1 MTLYLFHSIGGSLS
15 RLVFRSSL
23 VTILALSLLDG
34 TAEAQT
40 PEDTA
45 TEPAVE
51 PIAAEKTFKITQGL
65 RWDLLLN
72 EPLITQPLM
81 ISFDAQGRLW
91 LVEYRQYPNPEGLK
105 VLSKDRHW
113 RVVYDSVPKPPG
125 AGGLEGRDRIS
136 IHEDNDGDGKYET
149 HHVFAD
155 GLNIATSVLPV
166 DDGAWVLNPP
176 YLLFYSDK
184 DKDLKADGFPE
195 VHLEGFGLEDTHS
208 VVNNLTLGPDG
219 WIYGAQGSTVSGDVK
234 APGSTAKPVQ
244 SLGQAIWRYHPQT
257 RTYEIFAEGGGN
269 AFGVAF
275 DDRGEVFSGHN
286 GGDTRGFHYYQGGY
300 YRKGF
305 SKHGSLSNPH
315 SYGYLEPMQH
325 DPIPRFTH
333 TMLLTESTAL
343 EPLNQASAN
352 AAQKPKRMLGVD
364 PLHSKLILT
373 ELSPTGSTY
382 KTKDVADTVTSTD
395 KWYRPVAICDG
406 PDGAAYVCDW
416 YDSVVAHL
424 YAFEGRLDRDRG
436 RVYRL
441 GPSKLEASGT
451 FATDLAF
458 SSWNPKLSESVDAAS
473 LDQLIELLDHPIR
486 WQRWQARWRI
496 AAHPLRNSR
505 IESLAKSLI
514 GMDSQ
519 SSSRLALEYLWTL
532 HALGAIEDTIP
543 AGLSNRL
550 ATGQELAE
558 HQRISPESLMNHPI
572 PDVRSWTVRLVCDDG
587 SVSPQ
592 VFEAIR
598 RLARSETDAHALCQ
612 IACSARRLKPEQT
625 MAIVQGLLRKPHA
638 QEDPFFGLLVWWAV
652 ESHAQSLEP
661 IQSSLL
667 ADAELWKNPI
677 AMKTVLPNLVRR
689 WASIGSQDA
698 YAAIS
703 KLLKTVASL
712 DEPLKAQATKRSQE
726 AFEAAFVGR
735 SLVGVPD
742 SVIDAMADLGQPPLT
757 LQVRRGDP
765 QAFELAAAQLADSST
780 PDATRMQLARLAG
793 ELDQAPKYP
802 KLFDALIGVAGDAN
816 AKVPVRVSAIS
827 ALSNFNSATVS
838 DRLIQWWPTLAA
850 ELRPAAGSVLSARP
864 DWIAKWLDAVEANQ
878 VQAQDMPPEAVRTMR
893 LHPQESLQRRLA
905 VAYPQF
911 ASVSLAVATQTSRE
925 LADRILAGNGD
936 PYKGKKLYRE
946 MCGRCHQ
953 LFDDGGKVGPDLT
966 GYQRDQLETL
976 LRNIV
981 GPSLEIREGYQMVRV
996 LTSDSLVL
1004 TGFIE
1009 NEQPDQIVLRNTD
1022 GQSVTLER
1030 NEIDQLEPQVLSL
1043 MPEGL
1048 LEKLDD
1054 AQLRDL
1060 MAYLRSSQPLNDGS

>member
-1 MTLYLFHSIGGSLS
+1 MNMPPH
-15 RLVFRSSL
+15 SSL
-23 VTILALSLLDG
+23 PLAELIRSMSVNAKLLCFLG
-34 TAEAQT
+34 LLLLPQLANAQT

-51 PIAAEKTFKITQGL
+51 PIAAEKTFNVADGL
-65 RWDLLLN
+65 QWKLLLS

-125 AGGLEGRDRIS
+125 AGGLTGRDRIS
-136 IHEDNDGDGKYET
+136 VHEDKDNDGNYET
-149 HHVFAD
+149 HHVFVD

-166 DDGAWVLNPP
+166 ADGAWVLNPP
-176 YLLFYSDK
+176 FLLYYADQ
-184 DKDLKADGFPE
+184 DHDLRADGPPE

-208 VVNNLTLGPDG
+208 VVNNLTMGPDG
-219 WIYGAQGSTVSGDVK
+219 WIYGAQGSTVSGAIK
-234 APGSTAKPVQ
+234 APGSADKPIQ

-257 RTYEIFAEGGGN
+257 RQYEIFAEGGGN

-343 EPLNQASAN
+343 ARNTNPQNDS
-352 AAQKPKRMLGVD
+352 KRMLGVD
-364 PLHSKLILT
+364 PLHGKLILT
-373 ELSPTGSTY
+373 DLATVGSTY
-382 KTKDVADTVTSTD
+382 KTKDVSDTVTSID

-441 GPSKLEASGT
+441 GPGKPATSNADPLPVEWNASLAQ
-451 FATDLAF
+451 AT
-458 SSWNPKLSESVDAAS
+458 DAAS
-473 LDQLIELLDHPIR
+473 LDKLVERLEHPYR
-486 WQRWQARWRI
+486 WQRWQARLLI
-496 AAHPLRNSR
+496 AKHPLRSSC
-505 IESLAKSLI
+505 IPKLSQALLSS
-514 GMDSQ
+514 DSKISGQ
-519 SSSRLALEYLWTL
+519 LALEYLWTL
-532 HALGAIEDTIP
+532 HALGAIGDTIP
-543 AGLSNRL
+543 SQL
-550 ATGQELAE
+550 
-558 HQRISPESLMNHPI
+558 ISSDEIRKLTIPPALLMRHPVA
-572 PDVRSWTVRLVCDDG
+572 DVRSWTVRLVCDDG
-587 SVSPQ
+587 KVDPQ
-592 VFEAIR
+592 TLQGIQD
-598 RLARSETDAHALCQ
+598 LASSETDPHALCQ
-612 IACSARRLKPEQT
+612 IACSARRLVAIDAMSIVRSLMSKPR
-625 MAIVQGLLRKPHA
+625 GA
-638 QEDPFFGLLVWWAV
+638 QDPFFPLLVWWAV
-652 ESHAQSLEP
+652 ESHATDFEHINTKLLG
-661 IQSSLL
+661 SS
-667 ADAELWKNPI
+667 ELWSNPI
-677 AMKTVLPNLVRR
+677 ALQTLFPNLVRR
-689 WASIGSQDA
+689 WASVGNNEA
-698 YAAIS
+698 YASIS
-703 KLLKTVASL
+703 NLLKTIGSL
-712 DEPLKAQATKRSQE
+712 DGSLKSDATKRCQDS
-726 AFEAAFVGR
+726 FEAAFVGR
-735 SLVGVPD
+735 SLAGVPD
-742 SVIDAMADLGQPPLT
+742 SLIDAMAQLGQPPLT
-757 LQVRRGDP
+757 LQVRRGDADAFD
-765 QAFELAAAQLADSST
+765 QAAKRIADASVS
-780 PDATRMQLARLAG
+780 DATRMQLARLAG
-793 ELDQAPKYP
+793 ELDDAPKYP
-802 KLFDALIGVAGDAN
+802 QLLDALIQVASDAN
-816 AKVPVRVSAIS
+816 AKVPVRISAIS
-827 ALSNFNSATVS
+827 ALSNFNSAAVS
-838 DRLIQWWPTLAA
+838 DRLIQWWPNLLP
-850 ELRPAAGSVLSARP
+850 ELRPAAASVLSTRP
-864 DWIAKWLDAVEANQ
+864 AWVAKWLDAVDAKE
-878 VQAQDMPPEAVRTMR
+878 VQADQLPPEAVRTMR
-893 LHPQESLQRRLA
+893 LHLDETLQKRLA
-905 VAYPQF
+905 IAYPQF
-911 ASVSLAVATQTSRE
+911 ASVSLASATQKSQE
-925 LADRILAGNGD
+925 LADKILGGNGD

-966 GYQRDQLETL
+966 GYQRDQLGTL

-981 GPSLEIREGYQMVRV
+981 GPSLEIREGYQMVRI

-1009 NEQPDQIVLRNTD
+1009 SEQPDQIVLRNTD

-1030 NEIDQLEPQVLSL
+1030 SDIEQLEPQVLSL

-1054 AQLRDL
+1054 TQLRDL
-1060 MAYLRSSQPLNDGS
+1060 MAYLRSSQPLNDGT